1 MAILSFLG
9 RVNIAVRIVTEKY
22 PEAKLYEVDG
32 ESSTGL
38 TTDPLNI
45 DKLRVVFQNSNN
57 TTIIIK
63 STGWGEFGEPIL
75 IDEPW
80 LGDIVIDWPIDME
93 LVEANKLKEAA
104 GYTGAY
110 AAVVLR
116 NPLGPKA
123 TNPFYIFGSNPDE
136 PYIFVDTITKEV
148 HAGN

>member
-104 GYTGAY
+104 GYRGAY
-110 AAVVLR
+110 ADVVLR
-116 NPLGPKA
+116 NPLGPKV